1 MAWIPGAGVL
11 VLLLAVIA
19 RARRPEVG
27 LYKAMGASS
36 VDMVML
42 AFVETTL
49 LVGGASTLGT
59 LWACCVHQS
68 TSTHHVDLT
77 EMAFGLRAAS
87 TVALLTI
94 ATAPLTWIAQ
104 GRAPLAD
111 QLRD

>member
-1 MAWIPGAGVL
+1 VL

-27 LYKAMGASS
+27 LYTAMGASS

-49 LVGGASTLGT
+49 LVGGASTLGA

-77 EMAFGLRAAS
+77 EMAFGLRAAG
-87 TVALLTI
+87 TVALLTVV
-94 ATAPLTWIAQ
+94 TAPLTWIAQ
-104 GRAPLAD
+104 GRAPIAA